1 MAKRAITRSD
11 DGERVVPRGRSGWK
25 PWVSAS
31 ATRNCVLDDP
41 LLDWLE
47 RYGES
52 KGFERDEVD
61 ERTGHAGFVMAKGRD
76 FEDAVV
82 KHLRALDVGRV
93 LTIGASPM
101 WRRPSRSLFLAH
113 RTWRAMNSGIEIIY
127 QGVLRDPEHRTYG
140 MADLLVRS
148 DVLAQ
153 LFPDSITAD
162 EAAAPA
168 EELGIGDC
176 HYRVM
181 DIKFTT
187 LRLSVGGVLL
197 NSGSNPAYKVQL
209 YIYNR
214 ALARIQGYCP
224 PEAFV
229 LGRGWTRTINK
240 QQHRGD
246 SCMDRLAAVGFDET
260 FRGATLADHTQR
272 AVCWLRHLRRDGHSW
287 TALPE
292 PSVEEL
298 RPNAKRDA
306 GAWSRA
312 VKQIAQ
318 QTEDLTVLWNVSAAK
333 RRAANDNKLTSWRD
347 PNVTPEALGITADKQ
362 AATLRAMLA
371 VNRSLPPDPR
381 PAADLSAVQPPVVTA
396 AVDKWGCEPPL
407 EFFVDYETVNDLD
420 DDFSRIPYKGG
431 QPLIF
436 MIGCGHI
443 EDGAWRFECFI
454 ADELAVSAEAQV
466 IEGWLDHMAAVRD
479 RVAAGADPAVIHWS
493 AHERSSLQTA
503 YNAAT
508 TRHPDAAWAS
518 PRWFDLL
525 SEVVRAQPVVVR
537 GAHSFGLKAMTNAMH
552 RAGLIN
558 IQWGDG
564 PTDGQAAMVAAWS
577 CQQELRHHKTQRLAD
592 LELMQQVRDYNE
604 TDCRA
609 MCEILQHLR
618 RHHTP
623 QP

>member
-1 MAKRAITRSD
+1 MAKRAIRSTD
-11 DGERVVPRGRSGWK
+11 EGKRVVPRTRWGWRL
-25 PWVSAS
+25 WVAAS
-31 ATRNCVLDDP
+31 ATRNHVLDAP

-52 KGFERDEVD
+52 KGFERDEID
-61 ERTGHAGFVMAKGRD
+61 TRTDHAGFVMGKGRD

-82 KHLRALDVGRV
+82 EHLRGLGVGRV
-93 LTIGASPM
+93 LTIGAGRV
-101 WRRPSRSLFLAH
+101 WRRPSRSLRLANM
-113 RTWRAMNSGIEIIY
+113 TWQAMNSGTEIIC

-140 MADLLVRS
+140 MPDLLVRS
-148 DVLAQ
+148 DVLAR
-153 LFPDSITAD
+153 LFPDSLTAD
-162 EAAAPA
+162 EAAVPA
-168 EELGIGDC
+168 GDLQIGDR
-176 HYRVM
+176 HYRVV

-187 LRLSVGGVLL
+187 LRLSAGGGLL

-229 LGRGWTRTINK
+229 LGRGWTQTIK
-240 QQHRGD
+240 SQQHRGD
-246 SCMDRLAAVGFDET
+246 SCMERLAAVGHDET
-260 FRGATLADHTQR
+260 LRGVALGDHTQR
-272 AVCWLRHLRRDGHSW
+272 AVCWLRRMRRDGHSW

-292 PSVEEL
+292 PTVEEL
-298 RPNAKRDA
+298 RPNAKRGA
-306 GAWSRA
+306 GAWSGA
-312 VKQIAQ
+312 VKQIAEE
-318 QTEDLTVLWNVSAAK
+318 TEDLTVLWNVSAAK
-333 RRAANDNKLTSWRD
+333 RRAANTNKLTSWRD

-371 VNRSLPPDPR
+371 VNRSLPADPR
-381 PAADLSAVQPPVVTA
+381 PAVDLSAVQPPVVTA

-420 DDFSRIPYKGG
+420 DDFTKIPYKGG

-436 MIGCGHI
+436 MIGCSHI

-466 IEGWLDHMAAVRD
+466 IEGWLDHMAAVRG
-479 RVAAGADPAVIHWS
+479 RVAADADPAVIHWS

-508 TRHPDAAWAS
+508 TRHPRAAWAS

-537 GAHSFGLKAMTNAMH
+537 GAHSFGLKAITNAMH

-558 IQWGDG
+558 TQWGDG

-577 CQQELRHHKTQRLAD
+577 CQRQLHHHKTQRLAD
-592 LELMQQVRDYNE
+592 LQLMQQVRDYNE
-604 TDCRA
+604 TDCKA

-618 RHHTP
+618 KHHRR
-623 QP
+623 